1 MRNVTSN
8 EFCIFNG
15 HTYVLSSG
23 ADFCVAAK
31 LIHLPLQSSTLAWH
45 PACPYDVHLR
55 GLSSRDTGVAVVFA
69 THLINC
75 PRASIVSDDRL
86 EAGERAC
93 PDVAVSSAK

>member
-45 PACPYDVHLR
+45 PTCPYDVHLR
-55 GLSSRDTGVAVVFA
+55 GPGSRHTGVAVA
-69 THLINC
+69 HGTHLISC
-75 PRASIVSDDRL
+75 PRTSKVSDDRL
-86 EAGERAC
+86 WQGKELV
-93 PDVAVSSAK
+93 PM